1 MDVVDIITLVVAVLA
16 LVVSA
21 ISLFGYTQRDKM
33 SFLRINI
40 NSNKLLFTIDLE
52 NIGPSPAKIKEIKL
66 QKADTEQSKNT
77 DTKDK
82 TLMTLFGAQ
91 EYTNSINSGK
101 ISIGSANW
109 NVTGRMF
116 SNLTGDVIS
125 GGGTKHHLFRCK
137 AKDVDTLKR
146 LWETIKDY
154 EMTIT
159 YCDVYGILHW
169 RKRECKSHFLQDFDS
184 FKAAIGN
191 NSFF

>member
-1 MDVVDIITLVVAVLA
+1 MDVVDIIPLVVAVLA

-33 SFLRINI
+33 PFLRINI

-52 NIGPSPAKIKEIKL
+52 NIGQSLAKIEEIKL
-66 QKADTEQSKNT
+66 QKRGTEQPKNE
-77 DTKDK
+77 DT

-109 NVTGRMF
+109 NVAGRMF

-137 AKDVDTLKR
+137 AGDVDTLKR